1 MTPPKA
7 KLHSKTG
14 RLKNI
19 NKTYTSGTNSS
30 DSINRTSASR
40 TTLQTNET
48 NQNAMA
54 NQRVATTTAT
64 TEPSTSNN
72 IRDTAATEQFEL
84 ELCWCIQTLEKS
96 IESGKLNDKQGE
108 HQFVC
113 IFFFLNSNYSFENEF
128 WKIFSSGNRK
138 NYTFIEKFKSTN
150 G

>member
-19 NKTYTSGTNSS
+19 NKTYTSATNSS
-30 DSINRTSASR
+30 NSVNRTSVLVTAR
-40 TTLQTNET
+40 TMPQTNET
-48 NQNAMA
+48 NQNAIA
-54 NQRVATTTAT
+54 TQRVATTTTAT

-108 HQFVC
+108 
-113 IFFFLNSNYSFENEF
+113 L
-128 WKIFSSGNRK
+128 K
-138 NYTFIEKFKSTN
+138 
-150 G
+150 